1 MPSSPPVFPESKR
14 VELPGSNGRES
25 ISLAVHEQGSGP
37 AVVFCHGFPELAYS
51 WRHQLPAVA
60 DAGFRAI
67 APDQRGY
74 GHSDRPEKI
83 EDYDLVHLCGDQA
96 ALLDALEIEKAIFV
110 GHDWGGFVAWGMPVL
125 HPDRTAG
132 AIGVCT
138 PYLQLPPT
146 ATLREL
152 AGDDPD
158 SLYILWFQEP
168 GVAEAVMDSEVRM
181 FFEKLMRGAIS
192 PEDVAKLMAEGGV
205 ADMNPFRRLAAFE
218 PRGEPI
224 VTPEEIDVYV
234 ENFERTGFGGGMN
247 WYRNI
252 DRNTERTPQIGAQKL
267 ELPCLMVTAEWD
279 MALPPEMAAGMP
291 ALCSDLEM
299 AQVAKAGHWI
309 QQEYPQELNA
319 ILVDWL
325 TRRFL

>member
-1 MPSSPPVFPESKR
+1 MSAFPDPKR
-14 VELPGSNGRES
+14 VQLAGSDARDPITLS
-25 ISLAVHEQGSGP
+25 VHEQGSGP
-37 AVVFCHGFPELAYS
+37 AVVFSHGFPELAYS
-51 WRHQLPAVA
+51 WRYQLPAIA

-74 GHSDRPEKI
+74 GGSDRPETI
-83 EDYDLVHLCGDQA
+83 EHYDLVHLCGDLV
-96 ALLDALEIEKAIFV
+96 ALLDALEIEQAIFV

-125 HPDRTAG
+125 HPDRCAG

-138 PYLQLPPT
+138 PYVQLPPT
-146 ATLREL
+146 STLRAF

-158 SLYILWFQEP
+158 SMYMLWFQQP
-168 GVAEAVMDSEVRM
+168 GVAEAVMDPQVRL
-181 FFEKLMRGAIS
+181 FFEKFLRGGIS
-192 PEDVAKLMAEGGV
+192 PEAVEKARASDRII
-205 ADMNPFRRLAAFE
+205 DMNPFRRLAEFE
-218 PRGEPI
+218 PLGESI
-224 VTPEEIDVYV
+224 VTAEEIDVYV
-234 ENFERTGFGGGMN
+234 EAFERTGFGGGMN

-252 DRNTERTPQIGAQKL
+252 DRNTERTPEVGAQKL

-279 MALPPEMAAGMP
+279 MALRPEMSAGMP

-309 QQEYPQELNA
+309 QQEYPEELNA